1 MFKKKKKVRKM
12 YTGDEAKSIQYICKQ
27 GKFFF
32 LKIQEAI

>member
-1 MFKKKKKVRKM
+1 M

-32 LKIQEAI
+32 LKIQEAIQDTKFNLNT